1 MRRLDELV
9 SFSSGSPQFRIT
21 ESLDRDAPRY
31 RYYSQTDLTADL
43 SGICSADALNKEVRT
58 KDKVHT
64 LAAGD
69 VVFSL
74 IAGQAAIV
82 QPEHDGFLYTQNYI
96 RLQPIAAMDAGF
108 LVYLL
113 NEDRAVQKQFFIGL
127 QGSQVLKYTLQQ
139 VKGVRVARLPSL
151 DRQRQIGELYLQQ
164 LHLTAMKKRAADWE
178 KMVVMSKLAEAVK
191 R

>member
-1 MRRLDELV
+1 MRTLNELV
-9 SFSSGSPQFRIT
+9 RFSSGSPQFRIT
-21 ESLDRDAPRY
+21 ESLDRDAPCY
-31 RYYSQTDLTADL
+31 RYYSQSDLTDDL
-43 SGICSADALNKEVRT
+43 SGMCSSDTLNKEVRT

-69 VVFSL
+69 AVFSL

-82 QPEHDGFLYTQNYI
+82 QPEHEGYLYTQNYI
-96 RLQPIAAMDAGF
+96 RLQPMAVMDAGF

-113 NEDRAVQKQFFIGL
+113 NEDRAIQKQFFIGL

-139 VKGVRVARLPSL
+139 VKEIRVARLPSL
-151 DRQRQIGELYLQQ
+151 DRQRQIGKLYLQQ
-164 LHLTAMKKRAADWE
+164 LHLTALKKRVAEGE
-178 KMVVMSKLAEAVK
+178 KIVCMAKLAEASK

>member
-1 MRRLDELV
+1 MRTLNELV

-96 RLQPIAAMDAGF
+96 RLQPMAAMDAGF

-113 NEDRAVQKQFFIGL
+113 NEDKAIQKQFFIGL

-139 VKGVRVARLPSL
+139 VKEIRVAKLPSL
-151 DRQRQIGELYLQQ
+151 DRQRQIGKLYLQQ
-164 LHLTAMKKRAADWE
+164 LHLTALKHRVAEGE
-178 KMVVMSKLAEAVK
+178 KIIFMAKLAEVSK
-191 R
+191 Q

>member
-1 MRRLDELV
+1 MKTLNELV

-21 ESLDRDAPRY
+21 ESLDRDAPCY
-31 RYYSQTDLTADL
+31 RYYSQNDLRDDL
-43 SGICSADALNKEVRT
+43 SGLCSLDVLAKEVRT

-74 IAGQAAIV
+74 IAGKAAIV
-82 QPEHDGFLYTQNYI
+82 RSEHKGYLYTQNYI
-96 RLQPIAAMDAGF
+96 KLRPIAAMDAVF
-108 LVYLL
+108 LTYLL
-113 NEDRAVQKQFFIGL
+113 NEDRFIQKQFFIGL

-139 VKGVRVARLPSL
+139 LKGICVARLPSL

-164 LHLTAMKKRAADWE
+164 LHLTALKKRAAKWE
-178 KMVVMSKLAEAVK
+178 KIIFMAQLAEAGK